1 MPLPDTRHVQFPSQI
16 VRSGVVEVAFVGVRE
31 FGVLLR
37 RGAFSMPGSD
47 HSVLKLL
54 SEIVVFREAVVA
66 TTTWQPKGGAW

>member
-1 MPLPDTRHVQFPSQI
+1 MLLPDTRHVQFRSQI
-16 VRSGVVEVAFVGVRE
+16 VRSGVVKVAFGVRE
-31 FGVLLR
+31 FCMLLR
-37 RGAFSMPGSD
+37 RGAFSMTGSY